1 MNLVLKNASDPFRND
16 LENFF
21 NPYGALLATYFV
33 SHLNVRV
40 CVWCLAARAC
50 FTKREHFGSHL
61 DLCSG
66 PMYFSLQLS
75 ALNDGQIHNGLTT

>member
-1 MNLVLKNASDPFRND
+1 MNLLLKNASDPFRND

-21 NPYGALLATYFV
+21 IPYGALLATFFV
-33 SHLNVRV
+33 SHLNIRVCVCVCVCV
-40 CVWCLAARAC
+40 CVWCVAARAC

-66 PMYFSLQLS
+66 PTYFSLPLS
-75 ALNDGQIHNGLTT
+75 ALNDD